1 MVYLY
6 SVLCCLFLFPYFGW
20 RGGQALGPKGRRI
33 LWGILALIFVLFI
46 LALFTHRSI
55 QADWMSH
62 VMNAS
67 VYIFFSSMYAAGV
80 LVLMEVLRYID
91 RRAFGF
97 YTYAPLW
104 KRKLMRQASLV
115 LAAIVFVG
123 TLFVGYHNVR
133 YPVVLH
139 QDLYLKRLTPE
150 GAKAEKRLRLVF
162 FSDLHIG
169 EAMTPPYVERAVELI
184 MAQHPDLIL
193 CGGDYIDHLSAY
205 AYDPRVMKVMRRLR
219 APLGVYF
226 VLGNHEYRAD
236 TLSNI
241 RFVREIGAT
250 LLRDSIAY
258 PGDSLLTLIGRDD
271 AVYGDRMPYARITA
285 GVDPTKRPVVLME
298 HTPGSV
304 DSLAGSPVDLML
316 CGHTHGGQ
324 IWPGQAM
331 VWWKFGI
338 ASGTRDYGDK
348 QVCVSSGIG
357 SAGATYR
364 VGTRSEI
371 RVYDLYW

>member
-115 LAAIVFVG
+115 LAAVVFVG

-139 QDLYLKRLTPE
+139 QDRYLKRLTPE

-184 MAQHPDLIL
+184 MAQRPDLIL
-193 CGGDYIDHLSAY
+193 CGGDYIDHLCLC
-205 AYDPRVMKVMRRLR
+205 LR
-219 APLGVYF
+219 PSG
-226 VLGNHEYRAD
+226 HE
-236 TLSNI
+236 
-241 RFVREIGAT
+241 
-250 LLRDSIAY
+250 
-258 PGDSLLTLIGRDD
+258 GD
-271 AVYGDRMPYARITA
+271 A
-285 GVDPTKRPVVLME
+285 
-298 HTPGSV
+298 
-304 DSLAGSPVDLML
+304 
-316 CGHTHGGQ
+316 
-324 IWPGQAM
+324 
-331 VWWKFGI
+331 
-338 ASGTRDYGDK
+338 
-348 QVCVSSGIG
+348 
-357 SAGATYR
+357 
-364 VGTRSEI
+364 
-371 RVYDLYW
+371 